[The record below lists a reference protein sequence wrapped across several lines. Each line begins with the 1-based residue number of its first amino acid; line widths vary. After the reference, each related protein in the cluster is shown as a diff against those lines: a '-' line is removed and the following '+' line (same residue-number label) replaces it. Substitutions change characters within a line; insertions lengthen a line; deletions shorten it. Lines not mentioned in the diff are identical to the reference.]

1 MSEFKM
7 PSLGADMEAGTLIEW
22 LVKPGSRVKR
32 GDIIAVVDTEK
43 AAIDV
48 EVWVDGVVEQLL
60 IQPGIRV
67 PVGTVLAIIRAE
79 GAAEPAAAAAAVL
92 SQPLAAPRPQAG
104 APAAPV
110 LGPAPAVPAPGQERH
125 RASPLARRMAE
136 TLGVDL
142 SHVSGT
148 GPGGTIT
155 HTDVEQAAA
164 RGPAAGEAPH
174 AATPRGAAA
183 RGAADRGTAGR
194 LRVSPLARRLAKEL
208 GVDLAGV
215 VAAGAEGAISAADV
229 QRSAA
234 VPQRPAA
241 PGPSAPSAPSAS
253 QGAPVA
259 PKTPKERSA
268 AMRRAIAQ
276 AMTRSKREIP
286 HYYLG
291 LEIDLDR
298 ALKWIEAENA
308 KRSIVDRVL
317 YSVLLIKAVALAARE
332 VPELNGFWIDDGF
345 KASEA
350 VHVGMAISLRGGGL
364 VAPALRF
371 ADRQPLGE
379 LMRQLRDLVARAR
392 AGSLRS
398 SELSD
403 PTLTITNLGEQGVDT
418 VFGIIFPPQVAL
430 VGFGRVSP
438 RRTLQASLS
447 ADHRASDG
455 HRGGLF
461 LAAIDRRL
469 QSPETL

>member
-1 MSEFKM
+1 M

-48 EVWVDGVVEQLL
+48 EVWLDGVVERLL
-60 IQPGIRV
+60 VEPGIRV
-67 PVGTVLAIIRAE
+67 PVGTVLAIIRAD
-79 GAAEPAAAAAAVL
+79 GAAPEPAAAASAVPP
-92 SQPLAAPRPQAG
+92 QPAVQVQPQAPVSSR
-104 APAAPV
+104 PASPPPSFSA
-110 LGPAPAVPAPGQERH
+110 ASEATGQDRH
-125 RASPLARRMAE
+125 RASPLARRMAQD
-136 TLGVDL
+136 LGVDL
-142 SHVSGT
+142 SHVPGT

-164 RGPAAGEAPH
+164 RARMATAIPREAM
-174 AATPRGAAA
+174 
-183 RGAADRGTAGR
+183 GR
-194 LRVSPLARRLAKEL
+194 LRVSPLARRLAKEQ
-208 GVDLAGV
+208 GVDLARVQATGR
-215 VAAGAEGAISAADV
+215 EGAITAADV
-229 QRSAA
+229 ERAA
-234 VPQRPAA
+234 AAPRPAPPAGLAAAPQRTF
-241 PGPSAPSAPSAS
+241 
-253 QGAPVA
+253 A
-259 PKTPKERSA
+259 PKTPQERSA

-286 HYYLG
+286 HYYLA
-291 LEIDLDR
+291 LEISLER
-298 ALKWIEAENA
+298 TLKWLEAENS
-308 KRSIVDRVL
+308 KRSIVDRLL

-332 VPELNGFWIDDGF
+332 VPEMNGFWIDDGF

-371 ADRQPLGE
+371 ADRQPLAE

-392 AGSLRS
+392 ANSLRS
-398 SELSD
+398 SEMSD
-403 PTLTITNLGEQGVDT
+403 PTLTVTNLGEQGVDT

-438 RRTLQASLS
+438 RRTLQASVS